1 MHQLNKNNYYQK
13 MKKKQ
18 RRLKKINNKTKEYKI
33 NQLINQK
40 QSQIKK
46 LKNSKCVMMNHT
58 TLQEY

>member
-46 LKNSKCVMMNHT
+46 
-58 TLQEY
+58 